1 MSFLRQKILAS
12 GGKDLTKD
20 DRYDRETRRRPRRE
34 PEGEQS
40 GRGYTRRKSEEER
53 SGRGYTRRESEEE
66 RSRRGYT
73 RRESEEERSG
83 RRYTRR
89 ESEEEPSGR
98 GYSRREPEEERWERW
113 YSRRES
119 ETDRWERRQSQMKR
133 RAAVTVLLLVV
144 VLLGGGWFYS
154 RLSGGGIPATS
165 AAGEEST
172 GEDSWCLILVNKDHP
187 VPDDYTVPELTQ
199 LKNDNSVDSRIYP
212 SLQKMFDDMR
222 SQGLKPYITSS
233 YRTHE
238 YQQKLMDDKVASYEE
253 QGMSRKEAE
262 EEAEKWV
269 AIPGTSEHEI
279 GLAVD
284 ISVQPSDDEDQTA
297 EDKQAVWD
305 WLDENS
311 WKYGFIRR
319 YPEDKSSITGISN
332 EQWHFRYVGDKAAK
346 VMHEENLC
354 LEEYLEK
361 YGS

>member
-20 DRYDRETRRRPRRE
+20 DRYDRETRRRSRRA
-34 PEGEQS
+34 PEGERS

-53 SGRGYTRRESEEE
+53 SGRGYT
-66 RSRRGYT
+66 
-73 RRESEEERSG
+73 
-83 RRYTRR
+83 
-89 ESEEEPSGR
+89 
-98 GYSRREPEEERWERW
+98 RREPEEERWERW

-154 RLSGGGIPATS
+154 RLSGGGIPAPAASTSEAASVSTEAAAETTAAPTTAVSTTAAATS